1 MPSQAPFF
9 LDAPTLQQAT
19 SAYTNNGLTEKAP
32 DGYYS
37 DGVVIRRLYN
47 GKFITLENIPPCNP
61 PCNPPMPITTL
72 SNGVFDMAIHTG
84 KTGSD
89 IGAIVIKFT
98 LQEGTFDNAVSVG
111 LEAEINGVDYYKVVN
126 ENYGVLT
133 VGGGHNDPIIRWIDY
148 NALSAACYP
157 DPTNYYSGDIY
168 DWNAYTFVNS
178 AVSLSYTVD
187 DTDVNVY
194 IGTNPGTFFMV
205 VPKISPLPEL
215 LNIRAYI
222 PCYDGLVNI
231 QTLCPTL
238 LPSVPISVKVT
249 NPSANLTEYCALA
262 LDQSIYYVKTKDDY
276 PGFIEVNTMVFK
288 DQFGQVEL
296 ENGYYK
302 ISPFFTSS
310 GIDDTIYVAQ
320 GVVTAI
326 TQFC

>member
-9 LDAPTLQQAT
+9 LDAPTLEQAT
-19 SAYTNNGLTEKAP
+19 GAFLNNGLTVKAP
-32 DGYYS
+32 DGLYS
-37 DGVVIRRLYN
+37 DGTIIRRLVD
-47 GKFITLENIPPCNP
+47 GKFITIEEIPPCNP
-61 PCNPPMPITTL
+61 PCSPPMSINT
-72 SNGVFDMAIHTG
+72 SYNGVFDMAIHTG
-84 KTGSD
+84 TTGAS
-89 IGAIVIKFT
+89 IGAIVVKFT
-98 LQEGTFDNAVSVG
+98 LQEDTDDGVAVGV
-111 LEAEINGVDYYKVVN
+111 EAEINGVDYYKVVN
-126 ENYGVLT
+126 EDNGVLT
-133 VGGGHNDPIIRWIDY
+133 VGGSHNDPIIRWIDY
-148 NALSAACYP
+148 NSTLNACYP

-194 IGTNPGTFFMV
+194 TGTNPGAFFMV
-205 VPKISPLPEL
+205 VPKTSPLPEM
-215 LNIRAYI
+215 LNIRAYV
-222 PCYDGLVNI
+222 PCYNGTIKIDAS
-231 QTLCPTL
+231 CPAL
-238 LPSVPISVKVT
+238 LPSI
-249 NPSANLTEYCALA
+249 PSSIMVVDPTDDIPEYCALA